1 MLAQIGEVNMNQIGN
16 LRQKYPAIA
25 AAAIMVLAGVAFAA
39 INVLTQWVTM
49 KLGFGSVSTAFWQ
62 YAIALLFSLPYL
74 WRAGIS
80 AMRTKYPASHVV
92 RVVFSVFG
100 VQVWVMGLAHVPIWQ
115 AIALVMTSPFFIILG
130 ARVFLGERVGPA
142 RWAATFVG
150 FAGAM
155 MILQPWSDTFT
166 WEALLPVL
174 AALLWG
180 ATSLYT
186 KSLTHDESPE
196 TITVWLLLLLTPV
209 NGAFAL
215 ASGFEVPTGT
225 VLAIFIALGL
235 LTAVAQYLLTLA
247 YATADA
253 AYVQPFDDLKLP
265 LNVLAGWLVF
275 GYAPAGTL
283 WLGAILI
290 LGSSLFIMTFETRRE
305 RAVSTSA

>member
-1 MLAQIGEVNMNQIGN
+1 MSSGWYFPCSE
-16 LRQKYPAIA
+16 
-25 AAAIMVLAGVAFAA
+25 F
-39 INVLTQWVTM
+39 
-49 KLGFGSVSTAFWQ
+49 
-62 YAIALLFSLPYL
+62 
-74 WRAGIS
+74 
-80 AMRTKYPASHVV
+80 
-92 RVVFSVFG
+92 
-100 VQVWVMGLAHVPIWQ
+100 QVWVMGLAHVPIWQ

-186 KSLTHDESPE
+186 KSLTHDKSPE

-225 VLAIFIALGL
+225 VLAIFVALGL

-265 LNVLAGWLVF
+265 VNVLAGWAIF

-283 WLGAILI
+283 WLGAVLI
-290 LGSSLFIMTFETRRE
+290 LGASLFIMTYESRRE
-305 RAVSTSA
+305 RAVPTSA

>member
-1 MLAQIGEVNMNQIGN
+1 MNQIGN
-16 LRQKYPAIA
+16 LRLKYPAVA

-74 WRAGIS
+74 WRVGIR
-80 AMRTKYPASHVV
+80 AMRTNYPRSHIV
-92 RVVFSVFG
+92 RVAFSVFG
-100 VQVWVMGLAHVPIWQ
+100 VQAWVMGLAHVPIWQ
-115 AIALVMTSPFFIILG
+115 AIALVMTSPFFIIVG
-130 ARVFLGERVGPA
+130 ARIFLGERVGPA
-142 RWAATFVG
+142 RWAATVTG

-155 MILQPWSDTFT
+155 IILQPWSDTFT
-166 WEALLPVL
+166 LAALLPVL

-209 NGAFAL
+209 NGAFAI
-215 ASGFEVPTGT
+215 ASGFEVPLGT
-225 VLAIFIALGL
+225 ALAIFVALGL

-265 LNVLAGWLVF
+265 LNVLAGWAVF

-283 WLGAILI
+283 WLGAVLI
-290 LGSSLFIMTFETRRE
+290 LGASLFIMTYESRRE
-305 RAVSTSA
+305 RAVAAE

>member
-1 MLAQIGEVNMNQIGN
+1 MNQIGN
-16 LRQKYPAIA
+16 LRLKYPAVA

-74 WRAGIS
+74 WRVGIR
-80 AMRTKYPASHVV
+80 AMRTNYPTSHIV
-92 RVVFSVFG
+92 RVAFSVFG
-100 VQVWVMGLAHVPIWQ
+100 VQAWVMGLAHVPIWQ

-142 RWAATFVG
+142 RWAATATG

-155 MILQPWSDTFT
+155 IILQPWSDTFT
-166 WEALLPVL
+166 WAALLPVL

-215 ASGFEVPTGT
+215 ASGFEIPTGGA
-225 VLAIFIALGL
+225 LAVFVALGL

-265 LNVLAGWLVF
+265 LNVLAGWVVF

-283 WLGAILI
+283 WLGAVLI
-290 LGSSLFIMTFETRRE
+290 LGASLFIMTYETRRE
-305 RAVSTSA
+305 RAVATSA